1 MKLVVGLGNPGDDY
15 QNTRHNTGFYMLDLY
30 LESKGLTNYKSKFN
44 GLYITASVEGE
55 KVIFLKPQS
64 FMNLSG
70 EVIRKFVDFYKI
82 DVNDIFIIHD
92 DLDLPIGSFRL
103 KATGSSGGHNGL
115 KNIESHLKTQKYK
128 RLKVGISHIDREDT
142 IEYVLGKFSKNE
154 QEIIEKTSIII
165 GNLLDDYFKMSFDS
179 LMNKYNRKIG

>member
-15 QNTRHNTGFYMLDLY
+15 VNTRHNTGFYMLDLY
-30 LESKGLTNYKSKFN
+30 LESKGLVHYKSKFN
-44 GLYITASVEGE
+44 GLYVLAAVEGE

-82 DVNDIFIIHD
+82 DVSDILIIHD
-92 DLDLPIGSFRL
+92 DLDIPLGSFKL
-103 KATGSSGGHNGL
+103 KTSGSSGGHNGL
-115 KNIESHLKTQKYK
+115 KNIEAHLKTQKYK
-128 RLKVGISHIDREDT
+128 RLKIGISHIDREDT
-142 IEYVLGKFSKNE
+142 IDYVLGKFKKEE
-154 QEIIEKTSIII
+154 QEIMEKLSIII
-165 GNLLDDYFKMSFDS
+165 GNLLDDYFKMDFDA